1 MTLEKAKDKQQNST
15 VALRCIIYVTKL
27 WNCISFKHISVTL
40 ERNYTVYWVYKPPVF
55 QFPLSGLWSTEAQII
70 KPPMWI
76 SITLNVVLDEVTG
89 INAKVCLRQTS
100 NTHFPPLWN
109 SYNLTNNLKW
119 HTCRAVVWTLSSH
132 VHTHY
137 SHSSYSFL
145 LSCGTVSAFNTNTS
159 TLYTWWHC
167 FSQLLRQN
175 LRIRK
180 LNLSSNCE
188 AYHHNV

>member
-40 ERNYTVYWVYKPPVF
+40 ERNYSVYWVYKPPVF

-89 INAKVCLRQTS
+89 INAKVHFWQTS
-100 NTHFPPLWN
+100 NTL
-109 SYNLTNNLKW
+109 
-119 HTCRAVVWTLSSH
+119 
-132 VHTHY
+132 
-137 SHSSYSFL
+137 
-145 LSCGTVSAFNTNTS
+145 
-159 TLYTWWHC
+159 C
-167 FSQLLRQN
+167 FSSVKQLWPYKLSKMAKLKSEHLVHMCSHTLVTVPLQ
-175 LRIRK
+175 LCAHVWIRK
-180 LNLSSNCE
+180 SI
-188 AYHHNV
+188 